1 MSNKKWDPEFL
12 VQAAKTANVPYEVD
26 KGWLDIDPYP
36 TTFAPVGVI
45 WHHTATSTL
54 SRGDMPSL
62 NWCRNPGQ
70 YAGKARACHILI
82 GRSGKLQIIAG
93 KGAYHAGEGGPLTVH
108 KKDIPKDQGNRFLLG
123 IEIEASSSAKIN
135 AKNRI
140 TPKSGLNPIQ
150 FENTARFCAALF
162 DLLGWSTESAIRHR
176 DWAPNRKID
185 VQIPLNLLRTE
196 IDKYRKV
203 QTEKPKPQK
212 PTVVKLLELKPN
224 KKNNSIR
231 IVQEALKKEF
241 PYANIPLTG
250 FFNSNTQLTYKKW
263 QEKLGYKGDDADGI
277 PGKASLQK
285 LAKKYGF
292 EVK

>member
-1 MSNKKWDPEFL
+1 MPKKWNPEFL
-12 VQAAKTANVPYEVD
+12 VQAAKAANVPFEVD

-36 TTFAPVGVI
+36 STFNPVGVL

-54 SRGDMPSL
+54 ARGDMPSL

-70 YAGKARACHILI
+70 YAGQARACHILV

-93 KGAYHAGEGGPLTVH
+93 RGAYHAGEGGPMTLNGT
-108 KKDIPKDQGNRFLLG
+108 DLPKDQGNRFLLG

-150 FENTARFCAALF
+150 LENTARFCAALF
-162 DLLGWSTESAIRHR
+162 DLLGWPTSSAIRHR

-185 VQIPLNLLRTE
+185 VQVPLDLIQAE
-196 IDKYRKV
+196 IDKYRTN
-203 QTEKPKPQK
+203 QPKPQPPK
-212 PTVVKLLELKPN
+212 TPIVRLIEVKPN
-224 KKNNSIR
+224 KKNASVR
-231 IVQEALKKEF
+231 LVQEALKKEF
-241 PYANIPLTG
+241 PYANIPVTG
-250 FFNSNTQLTYKKW
+250 FFNANTQLTYKKW
-263 QEKLGYKGDDADGI
+263 QNKNGFMGDDADGI
-277 PGKASLQK
+277 PGKASLEK
-285 LAKKYGF
+285 LGKKYGF